1 VRQWWGERWVQFH
14 LTLSPAGAFLTTWLL
29 CGLET
34 HQWRCWTQIEV
45 AASLVDLAVV
55 LYGSVALTV
64 ERGVYFMVWA
74 MDKIK
79 KERAAVR
86 KEAKS
91 ELLDELKSVLRSDPD
106 RLDKWIAEQERENG
120 SQR

>member
-1 VRQWWGERWVQFH
+1 
-14 LTLSPAGAFLTTWLL
+14 
-29 CGLET
+29 
-34 HQWRCWTQIEV
+34 
-45 AASLVDLAVV
+45 
-55 LYGSVALTV
+55 
-64 ERGVYFMVWA
+64 MVWA